1 MKLGYNQAT
10 CMGNSDLENDLR
22 LCEKYGYDYIELRID
37 MLEDYFRTHRIEE
50 LQAFFRHSGVRP
62 FSINAIDYINF
73 NTPEQWEMIRNQI
86 IFSCETAQAI
96 GCPYL
101 IVCPG
106 KSDAYFT
113 GTEKQV
119 FDDTVA
125 VLNRYADIAEPY
137 GVRIA
142 FEPVGDRRWC
152 CNSLRLATEIICA
165 VDRDSVGLAVDCTNF
180 YMHDKCADLPSIYH
194 IPAGKLF
201 VYHINDC
208 EDLPFGVLEQSD
220 RIMPGEGCIPIAAI
234 TEAVRAVGYDGP
246 ACLELFRPEYWQMD
260 AEDVFALG
268 AARTRSYLR
277 G

>member
-113 GTEKQV
+113 GPDKQV

-125 VLNRYADIAEPY
+125 VLDRYADIAEPY

-152 CNSLRLATEIICA
+152 CNSLRLATEIIGA
-165 VDRDSVGLAVDCTNF
+165 FDRDSVGLAVDCTNF

-194 IPAGKLF
+194 IPAGKMF

>member
-96 GCPYL
+96 ECPYL
-101 IVCPG
+101 IACPG

-194 IPAGKLF
+194 IPAGKMF

>member
-10 CMGNSDLENDLR
+10 CMKNSNLEIDLK

-37 MLEDYFRTHRIEE
+37 MLEDYFRTHSLEE
-50 LQAFFRHSGVRP
+50 LQELFRHSRVKP
-62 FSINAIDYINF
+62 FSINAIDHINF
-73 NTPEQWEMIRNQI
+73 NTPKQWERIRDQI
-86 IFSCETAQAI
+86 IFSCETAKAI
-96 GCPYL
+96 GCSCL

-106 KSDAYFT
+106 KSDTYFT
-113 GTEKQV
+113 GTENQV

-142 FEPVGDRRWC
+142 FEPVGDRRWY
-152 CNSLRLATEIICA
+152 CNSLRLATEIIRA
-165 VDRDSVGLAVDCTNF
+165 VKRDSVGLALDCTNF
-180 YMHDKCADLPSIYH
+180 YMHDKCADLPSIYR
-194 IPAGKLF
+194 IPAHKLF

-220 RIMPGEGCIPIAAI
+220 RIMPGEGCIPVAAI

-246 ACLELFRPEYWQMD
+246 ACLELFRPEYWHMD
-260 AEDVFALG
+260 ADEVFALG
-268 AARTRSYLR
+268 AARTRPYLR